1 MNPSRKLLL
10 VCFYIVLLTGC
21 WDQNL
26 LKDTKL
32 VMTSGFDV
40 TKEGKLL
47 GTIVIP
53 IFTSS
58 EGGAKVAESQIVS
71 GEGDTTMDIE
81 KELDLKIS
89 GQFDASK
96 MIVILFGEEYAKQDI
111 RPGLDLFYRDS
122 KRTLVSN
129 AAVVKGRANDLLNIK
144 LNEKGSI
151 SAYLDGLFEGA
162 QTDSVIPRQTR
173 PMYSDLYDPAT
184 DIILPFI
191 ESKGNEAQFIGLAL
205 FDDAKYTGQN
215 LDTTES
221 TMYMLLA
228 DMRNKYAEIKVKVH
242 ENEVPESNNYIY
254 ISVLKSDR
262 KLTVRGQDPDNIS
275 AHIQLNLKIEIIEDP
290 KNNLDSFKKIDDLEK
305 VTTEKLTELA
315 NTVIQKLQEA
325 NSDSLAIGRRLIAYH
340 HNTWEKI
347 DWTEK
352 YPTIEFDTNVKVEIV
367 KHGIFN

>member
-1 MNPSRKLLL
+1 MKLYRKLLIIIF
-10 VCFYIVLLTGC
+10 CIVLLTGC

-26 LKDTKL
+26 LKDAKL
-32 VMTSGFDV
+32 VMTSGFDL

-58 EGGAKVAESQIVS
+58 EGGAKIAESQIVS

-81 KELDLKIS
+81 KQLDLKIS

-96 MIVILFGEEYAKQDI
+96 MIVLLFGEEYAKQDI
-111 RPGLDLFYRDS
+111 RPGLDVFYRDPR
-122 KRTLVSN
+122 RTLVSN
-129 AAVVKGRANDLLNIK
+129 AAVVKGRAIDLLNIK

-151 SAYLDGLFEGA
+151 SGYLNGLFEGA
-162 QTDSVIPRQTR
+162 QADSIIPRQTR
-173 PMYSDLYDPAT
+173 PMYSDFYDPAT
-184 DIILPFI
+184 DIILPLI
-191 ESKGNEAQFIGLAL
+191 EAKENEAQFIGLAM
-205 FDDAKYTGQN
+205 FNDAKYTGKN
-215 LDTTES
+215 LNINES

-228 DMRNKYAEIKVKVH
+228 DMRNKHAEIKVQVH

-254 ISVLKSDR
+254 INVLKSDR
-262 KLTVRGQDPDNIS
+262 KLTVKGQNPDNIS
-275 AHIQLNLKIEIIEDP
+275 AHIQLNLKVEILEDP
-290 KNNLDSFKKIDDLEK
+290 ENNLDSFKKIDDLEK
-305 VTTEKLTELA
+305 VTTEKLTEVA
-315 NTVIQKLQEA
+315 NAVIKKLQEA
-325 NSDSLAIGRRLIAYH
+325 NSDSLSIGRRLIAYH

-352 YPTIEFDTNVKVEIV
+352 YPTIGFDAKVKVEII